1 MTPPLRRRADGTY
14 EKIDWDTAIREIAAR
29 LRAIVTKHGGDK
41 VLTWCASNLIARTDV
56 NNNMAPDKKRSPEK
70 IDDMAALYMAVGVAL
85 SEVEQGD
92 LNGFLSNPVIA

>member
-1 MTPPLRRRADGTY
+1 MQEIERAYRCGD
-14 EKIDWDTAIREIAAR
+14 
-29 LRAIVTKHGGDK
+29 LVHGGDK